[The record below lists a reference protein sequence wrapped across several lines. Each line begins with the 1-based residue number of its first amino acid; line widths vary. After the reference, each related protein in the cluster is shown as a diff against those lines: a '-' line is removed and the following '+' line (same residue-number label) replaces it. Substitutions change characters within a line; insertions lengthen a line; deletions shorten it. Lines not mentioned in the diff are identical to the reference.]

1 MREKLVNPMKP
12 QKTQKL
18 KKIQERK
25 DGLTY
30 PATEKG
36 ENTLGRSAGSADPPL
51 TTKVGVLLLNV
62 FTAINMD
69 T

>member
-1 MREKLVNPMKP
+1 
-12 QKTQKL
+12 L

-36 ENTLGRSAGSADPPL
+36 ENTLGKSAGSADPPL

>member
-1 MREKLVNPMKP
+1 M
-12 QKTQKL
+12 
-18 KKIQERK
+18 IQERM

-30 PATEKG
+30 PAKEKG
-36 ENTLGRSAGSADPPL
+36 ENILGRSARSADTLL

>member
-1 MREKLVNPMKP
+1 
-12 QKTQKL
+12 L

-51 TTKVGVLLLNV
+51 TIKVGVLLLNV
-62 FTAINMD
+62 LTVINMD